1 MRVKTGKRKKRIII
15 LLAIVSVIAVFF
27 IVQYILCSNAVKA
40 GYARLE
46 TYNHKEIK
54 LSYGTMT
61 YVDEGS
67 GDVILSVHGM
77 SGGYDQAF
85 DTVANRVGTNRVIAP
100 SRFGYLG
107 SDVPEAPSPKQQAKA
122 FVELLDLLGIEK
134 VHLLATSAGGT
145 VAIRFALDYPE
156 RTNGLILYSSAAP
169 LTAKPE
175 SYAEYAGPPEFLC
188 SNFGMW
194 LLSPFFEPIMG
205 MESDVIHTM
214 LPVSERRE
222 GMILDARQV
231 NPDMA
236 RNFDEYDIES
246 LQVPTLI
253 FHAKDDKMADYT
265 LMEQAAGRFPYSTFI
280 SFGTGGHLMSGH
292 GGEIDNALDAFIE
305 GSYSS

>member
-1 MRVKTGKRKKRIII
+1 MKERTIKRKGLIVLISI
-15 LLAIVSVIAVFF
+15 AGAIAGFF

-46 TYNHKEIK
+46 TYDHKEIE

-67 GDVILSVHGM
+67 GEVILSVHGM

-85 DTVANRVGTNRVIAP
+85 DTVANRVSSNRVIAP

-107 SDVPEAPSPKQQAKA
+107 SDVPENPTPKEQAKA
-122 FVELLDLLGIEK
+122 FAELLDRLGVDE
-134 VHLLATSAGGT
+134 VYLLATSAGGT

-188 SNFGMW
+188 SDFGMW
-194 LLSPFFEPIMG
+194 LCSPFFGPIMG
-205 MESDVIHTM
+205 MESSVIHSM

-222 GMILDARQV
+222 GMILDAKQT

-236 RNFDEYDIES
+236 RNFDEYPIES

-253 FHAKDDKMADYT
+253 FHAKDDKMADYA
-265 LMEQAAGRFPYSTFI
+265 LMEQAVPRFPDSTFMA
-280 SFGTGGHLMSGH
+280 FDTGGHLMSGQ
-292 GGEIDNALDAFIE
+292 GTEIDEALDAFIE
-305 GSYSS
+305 GGYSA